1 MLMPEVLRGKRRQR
15 TSIDMSIP
23 PTIPVVR
30 DEPRVSPLAEAV
42 GELDGI
48 SAEIARNSHNPN
60 SLRELGER
68 RSQLLVN
75 EIVRVGLEGKPRK
88 DDKKAVKIGFVLG
101 PDPERT
107 VDIRVTTPGGIR
119 RTFTLELGL
128 EGRTPE
134 QNRLI
139 EKAHSQA
146 MSVSRGVSS
155 QSPRIAQFPRRP

>member
-1 MLMPEVLRGKRRQR
+1 MPEVLRGKRRQR
-15 TSIDMSIP
+15 ASIDMSMP

-30 DEPRVSPLAEAV
+30 DEPLVSPLAEAV
-42 GELDGI
+42 GELDGL

-119 RTFTLELGL
+119 RTFTL
-128 EGRTPE
+128 
-134 QNRLI
+134 
-139 EKAHSQA
+139 
-146 MSVSRGVSS
+146 
-155 QSPRIAQFPRRP
+155 